1 MNWYRTLAPTQ
12 QGIVTMMIAMVT
24 LSLMD
29 SVAKSL
35 TFRYDPMQVVWARY
49 ACSSLVVGIV
59 LAPRLR
65 TLLVTKHL
73 KLQLV
78 RSAFLFAT
86 TYAFFTSIS
95 KLGLAEV
102 VAIFDVNPLI
112 VTIFAFIFLKE
123 PVGPRRLIGVGL
135 GLVGALIIIRPGSE
149 VFSFFAILPLLGA
162 FSFAAYVITTRFLGR
177 AEHILTSLIYTTL
190 IGTIAATILVPPV
203 WVTPAPIDAAM
214 MLSMG
219 FIGSAGQY
227 LLIRAFT
234 LAEAGA
240 VAPFSYV
247 GMIFAVTFGYL
258 FFDQLPDAMTVLGA
272 LVITCSGIYVWHRE
286 NQAEKARGECDGKTG

>member
-1 MNWYRTLAPTQ
+1 MKWYRSLDPTP
-12 QGIVTMMIAMVT
+12 QGIVVMMLAMAT

-29 SVAKSL
+29 AVAKSL
-35 TFRYDPMQVVWARY
+35 TYRYDPMQVVWARY

-86 TYAFFTSIS
+86 TYAFFFSVS

-102 VAIFDVNPLI
+102 VAIFDINPLI
-112 VTIFAFIFLKE
+112 VTILAFVVLHE
-123 PVGPRRLIGVGL
+123 PAGPRRIFGVCM
-135 GLVGALIIIRPGSE
+135 GLVGALIIIRPGSD
-149 VFSFFAILPLLGA
+149 VFSSYAILPLIGA
-162 FSFAAYVITTRFLGR
+162 FTYAAYVISTRFLGR
-177 AEHILTSLIYTTL
+177 DEHILTSLIYTTL
-190 IGTIAATILVPPV
+190 FGTIAASIIVPPV
-203 WVTPAPIDAAM
+203 WITPTPVDAAL

-227 LLIRAFT
+227 FLIRAFT

-240 VAPFSYV
+240 VAPFSYI
-247 GMIFAVTFGYL
+247 GMLFAVTFGYI
-258 FFDQLPDAMTVLGA
+258 FFDELPDTMTVLGA
-272 LVITCSGIYVWHRE
+272 LVITGSGIYVWHRE
-286 NQAEKARGECDGKTG
+286 NQTAKNRGKNDGKTG